1 MNSTNLTM
9 EERAQI
15 QFYTHMAL
23 EPMDD
28 QSAVWNSIPEA
39 EGYNCPYSK
48 CVAALQQGADEDTWG
63 RIGGGLQHYF
73 LLQLHHLDNQKAH
86 SVAKAC
92 RICLW

>member
-28 QSAVWNSIPEA
+28 QSAVWNSIHEA

-48 CVAALQQGADEDTWG
+48 HVAALQQCADEDTWG

-73 LLQLHHLDNQKAH
+73 LLQLLHLDNQKAH

>member
-15 QFYTHMAL
+15 QFYAHMAL

-39 EGYNCPYSK
+39 EGYNCSLNIPAKS
-48 CVAALQQGADEDTWG
+48 
-63 RIGGGLQHYF
+63 
-73 LLQLHHLDNQKAH
+73 LLTT
-86 SVAKAC
+86 C
-92 RICLW
+92 